1 MSMKVKTFLVA
12 VALSCAAWV
21 PGAAQAPEQAEGAA
35 ASAEQK
41 AAAPAA
47 RRAGRE
53 KRDPFVS
60 PVVARPG
67 GVGTSTCV
75 SGKRCLVIGQVTLK
89 GVVRAETGMIAVVE
103 NAARRVYFLREK
115 DPLFDGQVVRIMGD
129 AIVLQENVTDAQ
141 GRQATREV
149 VKRVG

>member
-1 MSMKVKTFLVA
+1 MKVKTFLVA

-21 PGAAQAPEQAEGAA
+21 PGAAQAPEPAEAAA

-47 RRAGRE
+47 RRPQG